1 MRISRKR
8 RAPEPVGKTYRVN
21 EQINVP
27 EVRVI
32 DDAGAMLGLLR
43 TADAIR
49 QAQEKGFDLVEINP
63 KAEPPVCRILNFG
76 HFKYQKEKEARKQK
90 THAHVTE
97 VKGVRLSIRI
107 GEHDLEIRKQQ
118 GIRFLERGD
127 KLKVEL
133 MMKGRERAFR
143 DRAEEVVKN
152 FIAAVN
158 KDLPVRVDQP
168 VTAQGPKIFAV
179 IART

>member
-8 RAPEPVGKTYRVN
+8 RAPEPVGKLYRAN
-21 EQINVP
+21 EQISTP

-32 DDAGAMLGLLR
+32 DDAGGMMGVMK

-49 QAQEKGFDLVEINP
+49 LAHEKGSDLVEINP

-143 DRAEEVVKN
+143 GRAEEVVKN

-158 KDLPVRVDQP
+158 KDLPVRIDQA

-179 IART
+179 IARS